1 MLNATLLT
9 TVRTWKQPECPSAEK
24 WIKRMRF
31 IHTTEYYSAM
41 KKNTFESVLTRQMNL
56 QPITQSEE
64 GQKEKDKYCI
74 ISFTCGIWKNV
85 QMNLSAEQK

>member
-1 MLNATLLT
+1 
-9 TVRTWKQPECPSAEK
+9 
-24 WIKRMRF
+24 MRF

>member
-1 MLNATLLT
+1 MLNAALLT
-9 TVRTWKQPECPSAEK
+9 TVRTRKQPECPSAEK
-24 WIKRMRF
+24 WTKRMWF
-31 IHTTEYYSAM
+31 IHTAEYYSAM
-41 KKNTFESVLTRQMNL
+41 KKNTFESVLMRQMNL

-85 QMNLSAEQK
+85 